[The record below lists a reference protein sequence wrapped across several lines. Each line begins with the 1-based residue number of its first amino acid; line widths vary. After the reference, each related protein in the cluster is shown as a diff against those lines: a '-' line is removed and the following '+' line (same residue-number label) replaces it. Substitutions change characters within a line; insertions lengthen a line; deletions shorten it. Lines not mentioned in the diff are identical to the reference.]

1 LTTRPISRRQF
12 LQAGAAGAIALALP
26 PRRAYAAPA
35 ASGSTLEIVSSGF
48 PRAFVFRQSEV
59 LANLRSYEE
68 WEAGFLPLEGILGK
82 VLQEERTDTVTARN
96 AAYFAEFKS
105 RNPGKLVLAHVNGQ
119 ACLADFV
126 GAGWWPGFWL
136 YRVGATLTA
145 PLSSADGSA
154 TVSDPSQFSLNR
166 DVFGDQWAD
175 LAISSVDEGGHPDF
189 AAFEYVH
196 LTAVDMTSSTLTI
209 ARGEH
214 GTPPTDFAA
223 GSYIAQIANGGRW
236 SAGDDYVLMYNLS
249 TVAPRAPDGRT
260 AIDALVG
267 ILANRMTGSG
277 DLAAI
282 DGIELDAFSLSP
294 DTRAGVDANLDTI
307 RDDGIVD
314 GVDTYELGAMEY
326 VRRLREMLGTGR
338 ILLHDG
344 GKLQRSSTQLVNGIE
359 EEGFPSTTDYDI
371 EGWSEALNILAFW
384 NVNGGVPQVQYPMF
398 KFRYPLAQPVSFPRF
413 RLALAAALFT
423 DSAFT
428 FYDEPG
434 GGSLIGIAPGTPDSG
449 QFPNRF
455 TIWDE
460 LVAGRNNK
468 PSWLGQPAGLALHL
482 AEQGDDLLG
491 GEGAAVSNS
500 FIASLS
506 GKGVRFRRRGP
517 SSAPY
522 LLALASG
529 GAQSIAFDWTGVQ
542 CPSNDLVLAFDVR
555 ADALADYPPG
565 VPRRLQI
572 IAFSDHL
579 SEGFEQTVLVGAS
592 WFHVVLS
599 FRDAGPGAVR
609 FSFSIDGGEALRLRA
624 MRAHVGPDATCR
636 LFRHGAVFAN
646 PSSTP
651 YSFDLATL
659 APGRRFKRLRATA
672 GQDPQTNDGSAIGDT
687 LGLSPL
693 DALMVIQA

>member
-1 LTTRPISRRQF
+1 MTTRPISRRQF

-35 ASGSTLEIVSSGF
+35 AAGSALEIVNSGF

-68 WEAGFLPLEGILGK
+68 WEAGFLPLGGILGK
-82 VLQEERTDTVTARN
+82 VLQEERTDTVAARN
-96 AAYFAEFKS
+96 AAYFAQFKS

-126 GAGWWPGFWL
+126 GPGWWPGFWL

-154 TVSDPSQFSLNR
+154 TVSDPSLFSLNR

-175 LAISSVDEGGHPDF
+175 LAISSVDGGGRPNF

-196 LTAVDMTSSTLTI
+196 LTDINPTSSTLTI
-209 ARGEH
+209 TRGEH
-214 GTPPTDFAA
+214 GTVATDFAA
-223 GSYIAQIANGGRW
+223 GSYVAQIANGGRW
-236 SAGDDYVLMYNLS
+236 SAGDDYVLLYNLS

-260 AIDALVG
+260 AVDALVD
-267 ILANRMTGSG
+267 ILAQRITGSG

-282 DGIELDAFSLSP
+282 DGIELDAFSPTP
-294 DTRAGVDANLDTI
+294 DKRAGVDANLDTI

-314 GVDTYELGAMEY
+314 GVDAYELGATEY

-384 NVNGGVPQVQYPMF
+384 SVNGAAPQVGYPMF

-434 GGSLIGIAPGTPDSG
+434 GGSLIGIAPGTPDTG

-460 LVAGRNNK
+460 LVAGRKDK
-468 PSWLGQPAGLALHL
+468 PGWLGRPAGPALHL
-482 AEQGDDLLG
+482 AEQEDDLLG
-491 GEGAAVSNS
+491 GEGAAVSDS
-500 FIASLS
+500 FLASLS

-522 LLALASG
+522 LLVRASG
-529 GAQSIAFDWTGVQ
+529 GTQDIAFDWTGVQ
-542 CPSNDLVLAFDVR
+542 SPENDVVLAFDIF
-555 ADALADYPPG
+555 AEALPDYSPG
-565 VPRRLQI
+565 VPRRLQVT
-572 IAFSDHL
+572 AFSDQV
-579 SEGFEQTVLVGAS
+579 SEGFEQAVLVGAS

-599 FRDAGPGAVR
+599 FRDAGPGSVR
-609 FSFSIDGGEALRLRA
+609 FSFSIDGPEALRLRA

-636 LFRHGAVFAN
+636 MFRHGAVFAN
-646 PSSTP
+646 PSSIS
-651 YSFDLATL
+651 YSFDVATL
-659 APGRRFKRLRATA
+659 APGRRFTRFRGTA
-672 GQDPQTNDGSAIGDT
+672 EQDPQTNDGSAIGQT
-687 LGLSPL
+687 LSLPPL
-693 DALMVIQA
+693 DALLVIEA